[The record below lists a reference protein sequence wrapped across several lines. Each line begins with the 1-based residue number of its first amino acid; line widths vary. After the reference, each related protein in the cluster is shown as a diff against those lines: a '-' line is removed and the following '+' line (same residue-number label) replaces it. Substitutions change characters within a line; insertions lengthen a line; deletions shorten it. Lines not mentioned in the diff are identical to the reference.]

1 MRSVISTISTHLFHG
16 ERLDQTQIGDEKR
29 LNEKGSD
36 LWASKGPM
44 SPTSVGFSLTI
55 ALVQNMSEMLESK
68 KKSLSFTT
76 AFKNIERKIL
86 DQGNKNLNATM
97 TVSSQGKKER
107 EMSPGDFFAH
117 SSDGRRPDAV
127 ALHLNKGQEEF
138 DR

>member
-55 ALVQNMSEMLESK
+55 ALVQNTSEMLES
-68 KKSLSFTT
+68 
-76 AFKNIERKIL
+76 E
-86 DQGNKNLNATM
+86 KNLELYHDLQKYRKNNTKPR
-97 TVSSQGKKER
+97 Q
-107 EMSPGDFFAH
+107 
-117 SSDGRRPDAV
+117 
-127 ALHLNKGQEEF
+127 
-138 DR
+138 